1 MVPAMPNLQ
10 RFRPQPDQ
18 RLTFLNEFI
27 RRPGLVGSVIP
38 SSRFLERRIVSIAQ
52 VSRAKN
58 VVELGPGTGGTTRA
72 VLRALPISSRILA
85 IELSQQ
91 FAKLLGE
98 VPDPR
103 LSVEYGSAAKIR
115 EALDRHEMSRPD
127 VILSGIP
134 FSTMPTAVG
143 REIIDEVWSS
153 LAPGGRFV
161 AYQFRDRVS
170 VLGKQVIGLPKVEV
184 ELLNVP
190 PMRLYCWKKPPAE
203 SSD

>member
-10 RFRPQPDQ
+10 RFRPQPDK

-38 SSRFLERRIVSIAQ
+38 SSRFLERKIVSTAQ
-52 VSRAKN
+52 LTEAKN

-72 VLRALPISSRILA
+72 VLRALPASSRILA
-85 IELSQQ
+85 IELSAQ
-91 FAKLLGE
+91 FASLLARL
-98 VPDPR
+98 PDPR
-103 LSVEYGSAAKIR
+103 LSVEHGSAADIR
-115 EALDRHEMSRPD
+115 GALERHGMEAPD
-127 VILSGIP
+127 VVLSGIP
-134 FSTMPTAVG
+134 FSTMPTELG
-143 REIIDEVWSS
+143 RKIIEEVWSS

-170 VLGKQVIGLPKVEV
+170 VLGKQIIGRPKVDI

-190 PMRLYCWKKPPAE
+190 PMRLYCWKKP
-203 SSD
+203 